1 MDRAQAA
8 LNLLVD
14 DFFIGEMNAIKQS
27 CMEQFTNSR
36 DDDYDV
42 REDAYRRLKAV
53 DSILSHFQA
62 IAAGKQIEQKRWKI
76 L

>member
-1 MDRAQAA
+1 MDKAQAA
-8 LNLLVD
+8 LNLLAD
-14 DFFIGEMNAIKQS
+14 DFFIGEINAIKQS
-27 CMEQFTNSR
+27 CLEQFTNSR
-36 DDDYDV
+36 DDDYEV

-62 IAAGKQIEQKRWKI
+62 IADGKRMEQKRWKI

>member
-8 LNLLVD
+8 LNLLAD
-14 DFFIGEMNAIKQS
+14 DFIMGEFQSIKDNCLEVFS
-27 CMEQFTNSR
+27 NSR
-36 DDDYDV
+36 VDDYDV

-53 DSILSHFQA
+53 NEIISHFES
-62 IAAGKQIEQKRWKI
+62 IAAGKQMEKKRWKI

>member
-1 MDRAQAA
+1 MDKPQLAT
-8 LNLLVD
+8 NLLMD
-14 DFFIGEMNAIKQS
+14 DFFMGEIEAIKKS
-27 CMEQFTNSR
+27 CIEQFSNSR

>member
-1 MDRAQAA
+1 MDKPQLAT
-8 LNLLVD
+8 NLLMD
-14 DFFIGEMNAIKQS
+14 DFFMGEIEALKQS
-27 CMEQFTNSR
+27 CLEQFSNSR